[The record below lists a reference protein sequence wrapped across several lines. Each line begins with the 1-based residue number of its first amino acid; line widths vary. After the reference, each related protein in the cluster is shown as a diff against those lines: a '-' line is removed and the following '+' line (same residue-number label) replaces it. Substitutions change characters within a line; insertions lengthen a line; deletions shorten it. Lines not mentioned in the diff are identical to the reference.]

1 MLKIRAVHITVDGL
15 FPRNKIILQHH
26 VNLAN
31 ILSFNVCTSVQGD
44 FNIKSVSERHFNK
57 RTLFYKA
64 WNVFFFFTKFKGL
77 NGKSQITRLSRASFE
92 SLEFESNLKNKLK
105 KSSKRNY
112 FGVKMLT
119 QFLEL
124 EKFR

>member
-1 MLKIRAVHITVDGL
+1 MFVQVFKVTSISKASLKDILIKGL
-15 FPRNKIILQHH
+15 YFTRLGM
-26 VNLAN
+26 
-31 ILSFNVCTSVQGD
+31 C
-44 FNIKSVSERHFNK
+44 
-57 RTLFYKA
+57 
-64 WNVFFFFTKFKGL
+64 FFFFTKFKGL

-92 SLEFESNLKNKLK
+92 SLEFESNLKNKLE